1 MVRDRRRGR
10 RRVAPR
16 TVVRVSLRSLH
27 VARVG
32 RTLGDLAARGA
43 GLFDSPE
50 RGRAVSSRDRRSA
63 AQGVAGG
70 RRRGDERTRARPR
83 GLAERNR
90 ERDAG
95 GARAGPGTRGPV
107 PSTCWLETPV
117 GEGSST
123 ETTVRIDRP
132 ATGGGVG
139 RADDGR
145 VIFVRHSLPGELV
158 RVGVTEATSNF
169 YRGDAVEILESS
181 PDRVTPPCP
190 YAHPGG
196 CGGCDLQHAS
206 TSAQLSWKGS
216 LVREHLK
223 RIAGLEMDVEV
234 APPPAEVQGSRTRLR
249 CAVNEAGRL
258 SLRAARSHQL
268 VPIDSCWIANDAF
281 EPALLSTWRG
291 VSEVEVRALG
301 TAEPFAVARRESER
315 GTHYELRSLT
325 GAPLDPGTHSRV
337 EVGDHVFSVGPLS
350 FWQSHRDAPS
360 VLLDAV
366 LELSTVT
373 SGDDVVDLFS
383 GVRNFAV
390 PLATLVG
397 PSGRV
402 TAVES
407 SAVGVRDARTNATG
421 LKQIGRAHV

>member
-1 MVRDRRRGR
+1 M
-10 RRVAPR
+10 
-16 TVVRVSLRSLH
+16 
-27 VARVG
+27 
-32 RTLGDLAARGA
+32 
-43 GLFDSPE
+43 
-50 RGRAVSSRDRRSA
+50 
-63 AQGVAGG
+63 
-70 RRRGDERTRARPR
+70 
-83 GLAERNR
+83 
-90 ERDAG
+90 
-95 GARAGPGTRGPV
+95 
-107 PSTCWLETPV
+107 
-117 GEGSST
+117 
-123 ETTVRIDRP
+123 
-132 ATGGGVG
+132 G

-158 RVGVTEATSNF
+158 RVEVTEATSNF

-206 TSAQLSWKGS
+206 TSAQLSWKAS

-234 APPPAEVQGSRTRLR
+234 APPPGEVQGSRTRLR
-249 CAVNEAGRL
+249 CAVNEDGRL

-268 VPIDSCWIANDAF
+268 VPIDSCWISNDAF

-291 VSEVEVRALG
+291 VSEVELRALG

-337 EVGDHVFSVGPLS
+337 VVGDHVFSVGPLS

-366 LELSTVT
+366 LELASVT

-383 GVRNFAV
+383 GVGLFAV
-390 PLATLVG
+390 PLAKLVG
-397 PSGRV
+397 SSGRV

-421 LKQIGRAHV
+421 LKQLKVREWSVTARSVNDTVREGSVVVLDPPRQGLAKGVVESLVRRRPRRLVYVSCDAATLARDLKNFLGSGFSLKQLRIFDLFPMTEHVELVALLDSPA